1 MSLCVCVCTIYVRTC
16 MSVFSSLLTTP
27 QHKHRKQETGAE
39 LYVEDGTTKGSSAF
53 GVRVIADSP
62 AYAQAAKSLLEQGKV
77 GWPFH
82 KAVTVYASAGAKP
95 FGAVQFESTGGD
107 AGKITG
113 VYIGDWIGH
122 VDLCT
127 FLCIIYL
134 HIHIRTHTHTHKMY
148 RCDGR
153 LGRGPSERGEECIEH
168 GGGCHEGIIE
178 KRRQECCNIKNVFMS
193 VCVCV
198 CVCFVIGLAGGRG
211 KVVVREK
218 LFG

>member
-1 MSLCVCVCTIYVRTC
+1 MCVCVIICRYLYVC
-16 MSVFSSLLTTP
+16 FFLSSHQP
-27 QHKHRKQETGAE
+27 QHKHLKQETGAE
-39 LYVEDGTTKGSSAF
+39 LYVEDGTTKGSPDF

-113 VYIGDWIGH
+113 VYVCRWWLLSIYTYIVSLFFSSIDHLH
-122 VDLCT
+122 V
-127 FLCIIYL
+127 
-134 HIHIRTHTHTHKMY
+134 HITHTHTHTHKMY

-153 LGRGPSERGEECIEH
+153 LGRGPSERGEKCIEP
-168 GGGCHEGIIE
+168 
-178 KRRQECCNIKNVFMS
+178 
-193 VCVCV
+193 
-198 CVCFVIGLAGGRG
+198 GR
-211 KVVVREK
+211 
-218 LFG
+218 